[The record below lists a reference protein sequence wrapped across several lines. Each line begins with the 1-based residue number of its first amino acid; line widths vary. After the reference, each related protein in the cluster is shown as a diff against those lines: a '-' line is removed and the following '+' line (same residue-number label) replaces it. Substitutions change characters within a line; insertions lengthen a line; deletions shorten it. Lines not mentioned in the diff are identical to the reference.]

1 MEQQS
6 LNTSLVRTA
15 SNLNTVIDRETS
27 KVEWEEL
34 DTTRA
39 HCVRDELK
47 LWGGKAQS
55 CPLLGATKSSTFQHR
70 LFTAQI
76 NRAVTFP

>member
-6 LNTSLVRTA
+6 LSTSLVRTV

-39 HCVRDELK
+39 HCVRDETL
-47 LWGGKAQS
+47 GGQSPELPSLRSHKSFHISAQ
-55 CPLLGATKSSTFQHR
+55 TFYC
-70 LFTAQI
+70 TD
-76 NRAVTFP
+76 